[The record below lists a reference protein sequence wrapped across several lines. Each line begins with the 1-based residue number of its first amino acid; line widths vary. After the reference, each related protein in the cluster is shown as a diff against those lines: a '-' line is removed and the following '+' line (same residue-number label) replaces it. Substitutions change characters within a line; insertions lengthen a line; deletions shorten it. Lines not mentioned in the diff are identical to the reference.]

1 MYGETCGIRKPGWE
15 YEQAFTADHIQ
26 CVRDNGHEGDHVNAL
41 GDTWAVSQEWKD
53 AYAEV
58 LAELI
63 WALAD
68 QVTDGTVTLD
78 TAAQIYAQTSA
89 GAFDTEYAKGHL
101 TDILAEEM
109 LAEMDL

>member
-1 MYGETCGIRKPGWE
+1 MLYGDE
-15 YEQAFTADHIQ
+15 
-26 CVRDNGHEGDHVNAL
+26 NGEEHNE
-41 GDTWAVSQEWKD
+41 EWKD

-63 WALAD
+63 YALAD
-68 QVTDGTVTLD
+68 QVTGGAVTLD

-89 GAFDTEYAKGHL
+89 GAFDTEYARNYL

-109 LAEMDL
+109 LAGLGN